1 MIAPDARDQQVLN
14 RPACALSASV
24 LTRMAAKMLGIGT
37 AAIKTLSL
45 FHPEGARGLHR
56 RADIQHSLAMAR
68 LPGLADS
75 FPRNRAERFSRRG
88 PAFRRG
94 LQFPVVEQGHKAP
107 VELVLPVPR
116 RLVVYQDGVKLTY
129 RQASCCKGTQY
140 RAELPGLAGVQ
151 TRRRKALFL
160 QHLPE

>member
-1 MIAPDARDQQVLN
+1 MTAPDARDQQVLN

-24 LTRMAAKMLGIGT
+24 LTRM
-37 AAIKTLSL
+37 
-45 FHPEGARGLHR
+45 PEGARGLHR

-107 VELVLPVPR
+107 VELVLPIPR
-116 RLVVYQDGVKLTY
+116 RLVVYQDDVKLTY
-129 RQASCCKGTQY
+129 RQGGKKCLGKAAIKTLMRLLLRANGASGCKRATAQY
-140 RAELPGLAGVQ
+140 RMRDSPVWLASA
-151 TRRRKALFL
+151 TARSA
-160 QHLPE
+160 